1 MKLNNFDK
9 KLIFDNEEQVKKIL
23 DEKKMFLNGE
33 LINNFEFKD
42 SKSCVMLQISD
53 CIVSILRK
61 YFMFLD
67 RDESEVERDIG
78 EFNDKQMSNF
88 KLLNILLNK
97 TRNYNPLFENFVTSI
112 HLINKYNKYLKKYS
126 YV

>member
-1 MKLNNFDK
+1 LILTFVNK